1 MTVQAKS
8 MADQL
13 PAITVWQPWAT
24 LIAVGAKPFE
34 FRGWPAPQHYRGQRI
49 AIHAGARP
57 VRTAEVRD
65 LLLQLQSSVWRDTG
79 LRREISIK
87 LLERTLLNPR
97 GLPLSS
103 VICTAI
109 LGEPIRDADLAVE
122 LGVTILIDSD
132 RGEHSSWGWPLTDI
146 SAVRP
151 FAPARGKQGFWQWTV
166 PS

>member
-1 MTVQAKS
+1 MGAQI
-8 MADQL
+8 

-24 LIAVGAKPFE
+24 LIAIGAKPFE
-34 FRGWPAPQHYRGQRI
+34 FRGWAAPVHYQGKRI

-57 VRTAEVRD
+57 VRIAEVRN
-65 LLLQLQSSVWRDTG
+65 LLLELHSSFWRETG
-79 LRREISIK
+79 LLREISIK

-103 VICTAI
+103 VICVAT
-109 LGEPIRDADLAVE
+109 LGQPIRDAELARE
-122 LGVTILIDSD
+122 LGVTLILDSD
-132 RGEHSSWGWPLTDI
+132 RGEHSSWAWPLTDI

-151 FAPARGKQGFWQWTV
+151 YAPARGKQGFWRWAV